1 MALEHLQIYW
11 WLIISVLGA
20 LLVFLLFV
28 QGGQSMLLDTRNA
41 MDRTLMVNSLGRKW
55 ELTFT
60 TLVVFGGAFF
70 ASFPLFYSTSFGGAY
85 WLWMLILFSF
95 VGQAVSYQYRR
106 KSGNIYGTRFYDW
119 LLFINGC
126 VGCFLLLSLIHI

>member
-11 WLIISVLGA
+11 WLLISVLGA

-28 QGGQSMLLDTRNA
+28 QGGQSMLPCTRNTV
-41 MDRTLMVNSLGRKW
+41 DRNLMINSIGRKW

-85 WLWMLILFSF
+85 WLWMLILFTF
-95 VGQAVSYQYRR
+95 VGQAVSFQYRR
-106 KSGNIYGTRFYDW
+106 KA
-119 LLFINGC
+119 
-126 VGCFLLLSLIHI
+126 